1 MKALILFITAL
12 GLMAQTKLTLDQ
24 VGVPKQPL
32 ARVIVILPDGRLA
45 IAQIGT
51 NLVLDQTVS
60 PPRLNALAQACNL
73 PAMDLFVC
81 PAGTT
86 CGPTFTTT
94 KMVATCNG
102 ASFFQVHVNGQ
113 LMEAGFDYT
122 TLIVAGKTEVT
133 FKVLPTSGEVRV
145 RIDYL
150 TPTPITAELL
160 GCSIVTPCYASLT
173 YQTPAP

>member
-1 MKALILFITAL
+1 MKHAVAFVCLLALSFTLS
-12 GLMAQTKLTLDQ
+12 AQTKLTLDQ

-60 PPRLNALAQACNL
+60 PPRLNAQAQSCNL

-81 PAGTT
+81 PAGTA
-86 CGPTFTTT
+86 CGPVFTTT

-113 LMEAGFDYT
+113 LMEVGFDYT
-122 TLIVAGKTEVT
+122 SLIVAGKTEIT
-133 FKVLPTSGEVRV
+133 FKALPTSGDVRV
-145 RIDYL
+145 RIDY
-150 TPTPITAELL
+150 
-160 GCSIVTPCYASLT
+160 
-173 YQTPAP
+173 QTPAP